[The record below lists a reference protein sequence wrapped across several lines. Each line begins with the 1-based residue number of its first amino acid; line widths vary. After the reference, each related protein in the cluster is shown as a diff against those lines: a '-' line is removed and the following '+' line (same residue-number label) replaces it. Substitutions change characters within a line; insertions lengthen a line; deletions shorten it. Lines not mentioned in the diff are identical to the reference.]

1 MKVQSTIAAAIMIG
15 DANATSLRK
24 QNTRVNLR
32 TNLPHLSA
40 TQNRLLIVN
49 NCKNHTVYWSS
60 ESTSDPQYSQAI
72 PEDYLTG
79 NGQVPPAN
87 NLQIWVDWSENI
99 IGKEKFNPKNNA
111 GGHSLYE
118 PNFRVSSNK
127 DWHDISFV
135 NGFNVGISVQVLGY
149 SGSSPKAITAKAHN
163 SPDAFMICDTA
174 VTNEWAP
181 NWGYGKNANL
191 TFKATFCPDEEPD
204 TTASFSL
211 FGKTKWDHFLKD
223 LPRLGNFA
231 TSGVFCV
238 CSRTDGPKHT
248 HRYQDIYTGLT
259 GDDCGPIQ

>member
-79 NGQVPPAN
+79 N
-87 NLQIWVDWSENI
+87 D
-99 IGKEKFNPKNNA
+99 A

-248 HRYQDIYTGLT
+248 HRYQDIYT
-259 GDDCGPIQ
+259 